1 PFFGALS
8 LLVFVVRRRI
18 CGAAPCRR
26 AGQER
31 AGVWRGHRRRSRMP
45 PVADRSTSCEGTPMR
60 WPALLIGT
68 AALLVTVQTRA
79 STAEDVERA
88 VQAIQAAFNKGD
100 VDALKGL
107 MTEDHVSIMTYAQIY
122 GAASLLKSLGDFKF
136 SEYKISG
143 LKVKVVA
150 KDVALA
156 SHEATIKG

>member
-1 PFFGALS
+1 
-8 LLVFVVRRRI
+8 
-18 CGAAPCRR
+18 
-26 AGQER
+26 
-31 AGVWRGHRRRSRMP
+31 
-45 PVADRSTSCEGTPMR
+45 MR
-60 WPALLIGT
+60 WPALLVGT
-68 AALLVTVQTRA
+68 AALLVTGQTRA
-79 STAEDVERA
+79 GTAEDVERA

-156 SHEATIKG
+156 SHEATIKGTYKGREVPSPVLVTTIWVRHDSKWLQAWYQETPVDKK